1 MARLRFDVLANLLG
15 QGWAVLISLIFVPF
29 FVRELG
35 LERYAVI
42 ALLPVA
48 VVLLQ
53 VLDLGLSTT
62 ANREMARAAATAPGS
77 ARTTLFTLLVVHLG
91 LGAVVCAVA
100 ILAAATVGPA
110 WLAQPRDMAPAELA
124 RGVLLLALIASLAW
138 PMTLLQ
144 NALMGLG
151 LQARVNA
158 LVAVHATVANVG
170 AALVIGYIGAL
181 LPVFL
186 GWFAV
191 CAALQTAAAVLLL
204 WRSLPHASEPV
215 RFDRAT
221 LWRVWRFS
229 GAAAGIG
236 ITGALLTY
244 ADRLVA
250 SRLLTLEQF
259 GYYGLAT
266 TIGRSLYL
274 LIAPVFSAVF
284 PRLSGLAAARDTA
297 LIATLYSSSSQL
309 MAFAIAAPAAV
320 IFWMSFEAAFAW
332 LGDAQAAAQI
342 APLAAMLVLGS
353 ALNGA
358 MNLPYA
364 LQLANGLAYIGLR
377 LNLLLVAVALPSAWV
392 LGSAYGAV
400 GVASTWLVINAV
412 YFVVGVPVTH
422 RVTRIGRP
430 LRWAFGDM
438 LPAFAAAG
446 AGAGLCYLA
455 FGPAS
460 TRAGAAAL
468 LAVALAVGYACA
480 LTVTPSV
487 RIEMLSLARRGW
499 RSLRPGQ

>member
-15 QGWAVLISLIFVPF
+15 QGWAVLISL
-29 FVRELG
+29 
-35 LERYAVI
+35 
-42 ALLPVA
+42 
-48 VVLLQ
+48 
-53 VLDLGLSTT
+53 
-62 ANREMARAAATAPGS
+62 
-77 ARTTLFTLLVVHLG
+77 
-91 LGAVVCAVA
+91 
-100 ILAAATVGPA
+100 
-110 WLAQPRDMAPAELA
+110 
-124 RGVLLLALIASLAW
+124 
-138 PMTLLQ
+138 
-144 NALMGLG
+144 
-151 LQARVNA
+151 
-158 LVAVHATVANVG
+158 
-170 AALVIGYIGAL
+170 
-181 LPVFL
+181 
-186 GWFAV
+186 
-191 CAALQTAAAVLLL
+191 
-204 WRSLPHASEPV
+204 LPHTPEPV

-221 LWRVWRFS
+221 LSRVWRFS

-236 ITGALLTY
+236 ITGALLTH

-358 MNLPYA
+358 MNQPYA

-377 LNLLLVAVALPSAWV
+377 LNLLLVAVALPSAWA

-400 GVASTWLVINAV
+400 GVASTWLVINGV

-430 LRWAFGDM
+430 VRWAFGDM

-446 AGAGLCYLA
+446 AGAGLCHLA

-460 TRAGAAAL
+460 TRAGAVVL
-468 LAVALAVGYACA
+468 LAVGLAVGYACA
-480 LTVTPSV
+480 LAATPSV
-487 RIEMLSLARRGW
+487 RIEMLALARRGW
-499 RSLRPGQ
+499 QSLRPGQ